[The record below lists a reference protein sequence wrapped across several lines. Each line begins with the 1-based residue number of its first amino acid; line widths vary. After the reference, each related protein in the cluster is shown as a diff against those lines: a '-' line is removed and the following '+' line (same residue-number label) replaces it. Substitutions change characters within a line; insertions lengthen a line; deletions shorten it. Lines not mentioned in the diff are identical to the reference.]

1 MEVIIMTPEQNIYGY
16 TIGYETKVKSREEII
31 RELETDIMELEKE
44 LGYKRRLLAYLLG
57 LPQWEAM

>member
-1 MEVIIMTPEQNIYGY
+1 MMSGYDIHGY
-16 TIGYETKVKSREEII
+16 TISYENRAKSREEII
-31 RELETDIMELEKE
+31 KELETDIMELEKE

>member
-1 MEVIIMTPEQNIYGY
+1 MIMISGYDIYGY
-16 TIGYETKVKSREEII
+16 IIGYETKVKSREEII
-31 RELETDIMELEKE
+31 KELETDIMELEKE

>member
-1 MEVIIMTPEQNIYGY
+1 MMSGHDIYGY
-16 TIGYETKVKSREEII
+16 TISYENRAKSREEII
-31 RELETDIMELEKE
+31 KELETDIMELEKE

>member
-1 MEVIIMTPEQNIYGY
+1 MMSGYDIYGY
-16 TIGYETKVKSREEII
+16 TISYENRAKSREEII
-31 RELETDIMELEKE
+31 KELETDIMELEKE